1 MADQDEIIESPF
13 SSDSEGFLTG
23 ARIDASELRAEFGQI
38 NKALNGI
45 ARSVSAIEQA
55 LKVHGISRMPGAD
68 ALTVATPRI
77 TAGSTTRERT
87 ARRKSEV
94 VVIAEPVRKA
104 AKTTGLRESGD
115 SKETTKRTIE
125 KADRSKRNPT
135 PGNVQK
141 TVTVK
146 KSSFDVVA
154 APKNT
159 RKTAETGTKATLNP
173 VEPRGRDEKGR
184 FVAQP
189 KSAANGKT
197 NGLEGYETDQ
207 AAENLAGKLAD
218 AVRDSSEDMRQS
230 DPVVA
235 AVSEIAEPVSHAF
248 GSVEKLWETNGEEG
262 LLKRILSGLTKFRK
276 EQSTF
281 NKAEK
286 KALGDI
292 ADNTDKIGTGG
303 AAAEAGDKLSVF
315 AGLGKKVGA
324 AAGAVGAGALKVL
337 RKIPV
342 LGSLFALGKGAFD
355 VANSELDSRKTR
367 EEKDRATGGA
377 LGDAAGVIGGGIA
390 GGKLGAVAGAFLGPV
405 GTIIGGAVG
414 SAAGMFFG
422 SKAGKIVGE
431 TVGGWVAELRHMD
444 IGGAIVSRWNKC
456 VDAVGTAW
464 NDSVNTVTGAWT
476 SVTEQVSSAWSGLT
490 DTLSSA
496 WNGMIEGVAGFWAKA
511 KESAAAQLKGV
522 NDWINDKTGIDA
534 AGTAS
539 TVANA
544 VTGAVKGTVGMV
556 KEVFGTREK
565 TPSWN
570 LKNSGQ
576 LFDLGV
582 ERHSRKIDPKT
593 WQLGD
598 SSAAF
603 ESGGRGA
610 STISR
615 GFGDLG
621 GKSYGT
627 YQLASNTGTLQA
639 FLDQSGYGKKLNGLR
654 PGSWEFD
661 RQWKRLADTDPEFAK
676 AQHEFVKRTHYDK
689 AMSGL
694 AGAGID
700 LSKRGKAVQ
709 DAVWSTSVQF
719 GAGSATSAAGAVP
732 MIQKALAG
740 RDAASMSDEEII
752 TALQDYKLVNNARL
766 FRGSSQSVREGTAK
780 RAVLEKQRLVA
791 LARLEHPEDTP
802 AADRAEQKGP
812 TIATAA
818 NRIADSVKNVPESR
832 AVEAS
837 RVKTDLSADKATY
850 HYSKKDQTDDI
861 GAASIQGINYGLQD
875 GTAQALP
882 QLRKAF
888 GLPVEQNAVSTPI
901 NINAPRKETALSV
914 RGISSATVSTAKPV
928 VASSS
933 VPIMPPIANVPP
945 PAKAVSVPVPLSGN
959 SAPVVP
965 SVRIESEIG
974 QDVRERGIAHIV
986 TGGLA

>member
-23 ARIDASELRAEFGQI
+23 PRINASELRTEFGKI
-38 NKALNGI
+38 NTTLTGM
-45 ARSVSAIEQA
+45 ARSVTAIERA
-55 LKVHGISRMPGAD
+55 LKVQGVRRMAS
-68 ALTVATPRI
+68 AETLTVAGPRI
-77 TAGSTTRERT
+77 SVGTTTREQT
-87 ARRKSEV
+87 VRRKSEA
-94 VVIAEPVRKA
+94 VVIAEPAREA
-104 AKTTGLRESGD
+104 AKTTRSSETAG
-115 SKETTKRTIE
+115 SKETPKRAVE
-125 KADRSKRNPT
+125 NLNRARQNPVPVNAQKA
-135 PGNVQK
+135 
-141 TVTVK
+141 VTVK
-146 KSSFDVVA
+146 KSAFDVVT
-154 APKNT
+154 APKT
-159 RKTAETGTKATLNP
+159 TPKTAEKDNQAITKPA
-173 VEPRGRDEKGR
+173 EPHGRDEKGR
-184 FVAQP
+184 FVAQS
-189 KSAANGKT
+189 KLASNGQT
-197 NGLEGYETDQ
+197 SGLEGYESDR

-235 AVSEIAEPVSHAF
+235 AVSEIAEPVSHAV
-248 GSVEKLWETNGEEG
+248 GSVEKLWESDREAG
-262 LLKRILSGLTKFRK
+262 LLKRILNGFNKFRK

-292 ADNTDKIGTGG
+292 ADNTDKIGAGG
-303 AAAEAGDKLSVF
+303 AAAETGDKLSIF
-315 AGLGKKVGA
+315 AGLGKKAGA
-324 AAGAVGAGALKVL
+324 AAGAVGAGARKVL

-355 VANSELDSRKTR
+355 VANSELDTRKTR
-367 EEKDRATGGA
+367 EEKDRTTGSA

-390 GGKLGAVAGAFLGPV
+390 GGKLGALAGTFLGPV

-422 SKAGKIVGE
+422 SKAGRIVGE
-431 TVGGWVAELRHMD
+431 TVGGWVADLRRMD

-456 VDAVGTAW
+456 VDSVGDVW
-464 NDSVNTVTGAWT
+464 NSSVDTITGAWT
-476 SVTEQVSSAWSGLT
+476 SVTERVSSAWIGLT

-496 WNGMIEGVAGFWAKA
+496 WSGMIEGVSGFWAKA
-511 KESAAAQLKGV
+511 KESAATQLKGI
-522 NDWINDKTGIDA
+522 NDWIKDKTGIDA

-539 TVANA
+539 TVANV
-544 VTGAVKGTVGMV
+544 VTGAVKSTVGMV
-556 KEVFGTREK
+556 KEVFGAREK

-570 LKNSGQ
+570 LGNSGQ

-582 ERHSRKIDPKT
+582 ERQSKKIDPKT

-639 FLDQSGYGKKLNGLR
+639 FLDQSGYGEKLNGLR

-676 AQHEFVKRTHYDK
+676 AQHDFVKRTHYDK
-689 AMSGL
+689 AMGGL
-694 AGAGID
+694 ADAGID

-732 MIQKALAG
+732 MIQKALTG
-740 RDAASMSDEEII
+740 RDVSSMSDEEII
-752 TALQDYKLVNNARL
+752 TALQDYKLANNARL

-791 LARLEHPEDTP
+791 LARLEHPEAKSPTDKK
-802 AADRAEQKGP
+802 EQKGP

-818 NRIADSVKNVPESR
+818 SREADSVKDVPESR
-832 AVEAS
+832 AVEVS
-837 RVKTDLSADKATY
+837 RVKTDLAADRSTY
-850 HYSKKDQTDDI
+850 RYSKKAKTADI
-861 GAASIQGINYGLQD
+861 GAASIPGVNYGLQD

-882 QLRKAF
+882 QLQKAF
-888 GLPVEQNAVSTPI
+888 GLPAEQNAVSTPL
-901 NINAPRKETALSV
+901 NINASRKEATLTV
-914 RGISSATVSTAKPV
+914 RGASTAAVSTAKPV
-928 VASSS
+928 VASTS
-933 VPIMPPIANVPP
+933 VPVMPPGVNVPP
-945 PAKAVSVPVPLSGN
+945 PAKAVSVPMPLSGI
-959 SAPVVP
+959 SSPAVP

-974 QDVRERGIAHIV
+974 QDIKERGIAHIV